1 MNKNDIFN
9 SYSLKTATVEA
20 WGHEVTVQE
29 LSAGAL
35 DKLRAIGDGQEL
47 RGGAT
52 VIVHGVIDEN
62 GKKVFAPND
71 VDKILDTMSVAD
83 INLVSEAILKVS
95 GLMGVEEVVEG
106 ND

>member
-9 SYSLKTATVEA
+9 SYALKTTTVEA
-20 WGHEVTVQE
+20 WGQEVTVQE

-35 DKLRAIGDGQEL
+35 DKLKAIGEGQEL

-52 VIVHGVIDEN
+52 IMVHGVIDEN
-62 GKKVFAPND
+62 GKKVFTPSD
-71 VDKILDTMSVAD
+71 VEKILDTMSVGD

-95 GLMGVEEVVEG
+95 GLMAADEEVEG
-106 ND
+106 NV